1 VAGLNPVSYEQRIRD
16 SWLWKELYKVRNIRP
31 SFNTSLGMYGG
42 LLYTG
47 TVWYLTQGRE
57 PWTFSM
63 HTNKGPVCLHAY
75 VLSRLCHHHSIA
87 YSWIGWQNTN
97 NPV

>member
-1 VAGLNPVSYEQRIRD
+1 MCGMVGLNPSSYEQRIRD
-16 SWLWKELYKVRNIRP
+16 SWVWKELRKVRNIRP

-57 PWTFSM
+57 PWTLRM
-63 HTNKGPVCLHAY
+63 HSNKGLFVHFFETSDHLINF
-75 VLSRLCHHHSIA
+75 L
-87 YSWIGWQNTN
+87 TTF
-97 NPV
+97 